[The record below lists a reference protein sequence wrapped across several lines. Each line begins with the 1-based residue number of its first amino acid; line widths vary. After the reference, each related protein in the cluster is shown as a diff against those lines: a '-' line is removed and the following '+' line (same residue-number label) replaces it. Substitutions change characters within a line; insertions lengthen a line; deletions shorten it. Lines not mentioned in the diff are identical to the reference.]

1 LTPAGEFKKHWRSLA
16 GCTIAASVGTIGL
29 NAYTSGTFVP
39 ELVAKVGYSR
49 EQLSVATL
57 LLSGTVA
64 LVAPLVGQAVD
75 QWGAFRVIAFA
86 VIGEVLGFFL
96 LGTVPADFAWYA
108 SAMVLLALLGAG
120 TTPPSFSRIVTS
132 QFDRRRG
139 LALGLMISGL
149 GVTSITAPMLLTQVI
164 ARVGWRG
171 GYLSL
176 SALVLIFGAIGLLL
190 IRSDFVSA
198 RAHPVPAVSQS
209 GDWSALKRPLYW
221 YLLLCFA
228 APALFGGGY
237 LLHLIS
243 ILRERGFS
251 PAQAAQIQAL
261 VGFAIIAGRLLSGL
275 AMDRLFAPYVAA
287 GAFMIT
293 ALGTTLLLSSQAPL
307 LCLAALGIGLT
318 IGAELDILA
327 LTLSRYFG
335 LASFGR
341 LYGLAYSVMILA
353 GGCSPVM
360 IAKLAR
366 AGDYTSG
373 IIVSA
378 VGIFAAAVLVALL
391 PKFETP
397 RSLAGAASQDS
408 MAPLAS

>member
-1 LTPAGEFKKHWRSLA
+1 M
-16 GCTIAASVGTIGL
+16 AASVGTIGL
-29 NAYTSGTFVP
+29 NAYTSGAFVP

-49 EQLSVATL
+49 EQLSIATL

-64 LVAPLVGQAVD
+64 LVAPFVGQAVD

-132 QFDRRRG
+132 HFDRRRG

-149 GVTSITAPMLLTQVI
+149 GVTAISAPMLLTQVI
-164 ARVGWRG
+164 ARLGWRG

-190 IRSDFVSA
+190 IRSDSASA
-198 RAHPVPAVSQS
+198 RAHPMPAVSQS

-221 YLLLCFA
+221 YILFCFA
-228 APALFGGGY
+228 APALFGAGY

-261 VGFAIIAGRLLSGL
+261 VGIAIIAGRLMSGL

-307 LCLAALGIGLT
+307 LCLAAVGIGLT

-327 LTLSRYFG
+327 FTLSRYFG

-353 GGCSPVM
+353 GGCSPVL
-360 IAKLAR
+360 IARLAR

-378 VGIFAAAVLVALL
+378 AGIFAATVLVARL
-391 PKFETP
+391 PKFKAP
-397 RSLAGAASQDS
+397 RSLAGAASQDPMS
-408 MAPLAS
+408 PLSS

>member
-1 LTPAGEFKKHWRSLA
+1 LTPAGEFKTHWRSLA

-29 NAYTSGTFVP
+29 HAYTGGAFLP
-39 ELVAKVGYSR
+39 ELVAKAGYSR
-49 EQLSVATL
+49 EQLSFATL

-64 LVAPLVGQAVD
+64 LAAPFVGQAVD
-75 QWGAFRVIAFA
+75 RWGAFRVIAVA
-86 VIGEVLGFFL
+86 VFGEALGFFL

-108 SAMVLLALLGAG
+108 SAVVLLALLGAG

-132 QFDRRRG
+132 HFDRRRG

-149 GVTSITAPMLLTQVI
+149 GVTAITAPMLLTQVI
-164 ARVGWRG
+164 ARLGWRG
-171 GYLSL
+171 GYLFLSL
-176 SALVLIFGAIGLLL
+176 LALSFGAVGLLL
-190 IRSDFVSA
+190 IRRDSPPA
-198 RAHPVPAVSQS
+198 RAHPMPAVSRS
-209 GDWSALKRPLYW
+209 GNWSALKRPLYW
-221 YLLLCFA
+221 YMLLCFA

-237 LLHLIS
+237 LLHLIA

-251 PAQAAQIQAL
+251 PVQAAQIQAF
-261 VGFAIIAGRLLSGL
+261 VGFAIIAGRLVSGL

-293 ALGTTLLLSSQAPL
+293 TLGTTLLLSSQAAL

-327 LTLSRYFG
+327 FTLSRYFG

-353 GGCSPVM
+353 AGCSPVL
-360 IAKLAR
+360 IARLAR
-366 AGDYTSG
+366 AGDYTPG

-378 VGIFAAAVLVALL
+378 VGTFAATILVALL
-391 PKFETP
+391 PKFTAP
-397 RSLAGAASQDS
+397 RSMGDTASWDS
-408 MAPLAS
+408 MSPPAS

>member
-1 LTPAGEFKKHWRSLA
+1 LTPAGELKKHWRSLA

-29 NAYTSGTFVP
+29 NAYTSGAFLP
-39 ELVAKVGYSR
+39 ELVAKAGYSR
-49 EQLSVATL
+49 EQLSFATL

-64 LVAPLVGQAVD
+64 LVAPFVGQAVD

-86 VIGEVLGFFL
+86 VIGEVLGFFM

-108 SAMVLLALLGAG
+108 TAVVLLALLGAG

-132 QFDRRRG
+132 HFDRRRG

-149 GVTSITAPMLLTQVI
+149 GVTAIAAPMLLTQVI
-164 ARVGWRG
+164 ARLGWRG
-171 GYLSL
+171 GYLFLSL
-176 SALVLIFGAIGLLL
+176 LVLSFGAIGLLL
-190 IRSDFVSA
+190 IRGDLPPA
-198 RAHPVPAVSQS
+198 RAHPRPAVPRS

-221 YLLLCFA
+221 YILLCFA
-228 APALFGGGY
+228 VPALFGGGY

-251 PAQAAQIQAL
+251 PVQAAQIQAL
-261 VGFAIIAGRLLSGL
+261 VGFAIIAGRLVSGF

-287 GAFMIT
+287 GAFLIT
-293 ALGTTLLLSSQAPL
+293 TLGTTLLLSSQAPM

-327 LTLSRYFG
+327 FTLSRYFG

-341 LYGLAYSVMILA
+341 LYGLAYSMMILA
-353 GGCSPVM
+353 GGCSPVL
-360 IAKLAR
+360 IARLAR
-366 AGDYTSG
+366 TGDYTPG

-378 VGIFAAAVLVALL
+378 VGTFAATVLVALL
-391 PKFETP
+391 PKFKTP
-397 RSLAGAASQDS
+397 RSMGGTASWDS
-408 MAPLAS
+408 MSPPAS

>member
-1 LTPAGEFKKHWRSLA
+1 LTPTGEFKKHWRSLA

-29 NAYTSGTFVP
+29 NAYTSGAFLP
-39 ELVAKVGYSR
+39 ELVAKAGYSR

-64 LVAPLVGQAVD
+64 LVAPFVGQAVD
-75 QWGAFRVIAFA
+75 LWGAFRVIAFA
-86 VIGEVLGFFL
+86 VLGEVLGFFL
-96 LGTVPADFAWYA
+96 LGTVPTDFAWYA
-108 SAMVLLALLGAG
+108 SAVVLLALLGAG
-120 TTPPSFSRIVTS
+120 TTPPSFSRVVTS
-132 QFDRRRG
+132 HFDRRRG

-149 GVTSITAPMLLTQVI
+149 GVTAITAPMLLTQVI
-164 ARVGWRG
+164 ARLGWRG
-171 GYLSL
+171 GYLFLSL
-176 SALVLIFGAIGLLL
+176 LVFIFGVIGLLL
-190 IRSDFVSA
+190 IRSDVPQVPV
-198 RAHPVPAVSQS
+198 HPMPAISRS
-209 GDWSALKRPLYW
+209 GDWSATRSPLYW
-221 YLLLCFA
+221 YILLCFA

-243 ILRERGFS
+243 IIRERGFS

-261 VGFAIIAGRLLSGL
+261 VGFAIIAGRLVSGL

-293 ALGTTLLLSSQAPL
+293 TLGTMLLLSSQAPL

-327 LTLSRYFG
+327 FTLSRYFG

-353 GGCSPVM
+353 AGCSPVL
-360 IAKLAR
+360 IARLSR
-366 AGDYTSG
+366 AGDYTLG

-378 VGIFAAAVLVALL
+378 VGTFAATVLVILL
-391 PKFETP
+391 PKFKAP
-397 RSLAGAASQDS
+397 R
-408 MAPLAS
+408 

>member
-1 LTPAGEFKKHWRSLA
+1 
-16 GCTIAASVGTIGL
+16 VGTIGL
-29 NAYTSGTFVP
+29 NAYTSGAFVP
-39 ELVAKVGYSR
+39 ELVVKVGYSR

-64 LVAPLVGQAVD
+64 LVAPFVGQAVD

-86 VIGEVLGFFL
+86 VIGEALGFFL
-96 LGTVPADFAWYA
+96 LGTLPADFVWYA

-132 QFDRRRG
+132 HFDRRRG

-149 GVTSITAPMLLTQVI
+149 GVTAISAPVLLTQVI
-164 ARVGWRG
+164 ARHGWRG

-176 SALVLIFGAIGLLL
+176 SALVLIFGAIGLFL
-190 IRSDFVSA
+190 IRSDFAAA
-198 RAHPVPAVSQS
+198 RAQPMVMESQG

-221 YLLLCFA
+221 YILFCFA
-228 APALFGGGY
+228 APALLGAGY

-251 PAQAAQIQAL
+251 ASQAAQIQAL
-261 VGFAIIAGRLLSGL
+261 VGFAIIAGRLISGL

-287 GAFMIT
+287 GAFMMT
-293 ALGTTLLLSSQAPL
+293 ALGTTLLLSSQVAL

-327 LTLSRYFG
+327 FTLSRYFG

-341 LYGLAYSVMILA
+341 LYGLAYSVMIMA
-353 GGCSPVM
+353 GGCSPVL
-360 IAKLAR
+360 IARLAR

-378 VGIFAAAVLVALL
+378 VGIFAAAVLVATL
-391 PKFETP
+391 PKFTAP
-397 RSLAGAASQDS
+397 RSLVGAAGQDS
-408 MAPLAS
+408 MSPLVG

>member
-1 LTPAGEFKKHWRSLA
+1 M
-16 GCTIAASVGTIGL
+16 
-29 NAYTSGTFVP
+29 
-39 ELVAKVGYSR
+39 
-49 EQLSVATL
+49 
-57 LLSGTVA
+57 
-64 LVAPLVGQAVD
+64 
-75 QWGAFRVIAFA
+75 
-86 VIGEVLGFFL
+86 LGFFL

-108 SAMVLLALLGAG
+108 SAVVLLALLGAG

-132 QFDRRRG
+132 HFDRRRG
-139 LALGLMISGL
+139 LALGVMISGL
-149 GVTSITAPMLLTQVI
+149 GVTAITAPMLLTQLI
-164 ARVGWRG
+164 ARLGWRG

-176 SALVLIFGAIGLLL
+176 SALVLIFGGIGLLL
-190 IRSDFVSA
+190 IRSDCASV
-198 RAHPVPAVSQS
+198 RAHPMPAVTQS

-221 YLLLCFA
+221 YILFCFA

-261 VGFAIIAGRLLSGL
+261 VGFAIIAGRLMSGL

-287 GAFMIT
+287 GAFMTT
-293 ALGTTLLLSSQAPL
+293 ALGTTLLLFSQAPL
-307 LCLAALGIGLT
+307 LCMSAVGIGLT

-327 LTLSRYFG
+327 FTLSRYFG

-341 LYGLAYSVMILA
+341 IYGLAYSVMILA
-353 GGCSPVM
+353 GGCSPVL
-360 IAKLAR
+360 IARLAR

-378 VGIFAAAVLVALL
+378 VGIFAAAVSIALL
-391 PKFETP
+391 PKFKAP
-397 RSLAGAASQDS
+397 LSLAGAASPDS
-408 MAPLAS
+408 MSPLAS

>member
-1 LTPAGEFKKHWRSLA
+1 LTPAGEFAKHWRSLA

-29 NAYTSGTFVP
+29 NAYTSGAFLP
-39 ELVAKVGYSR
+39 ELVAKAGYSR

-64 LVAPLVGQAVD
+64 LVAPFVGQAVD
-75 QWGAFRVIAFA
+75 QWGAFRVIACA

-96 LGTVPADFAWYA
+96 LGTVPAGFGWYA
-108 SAMVLLALLGAG
+108 SAVVLLALLGAG
-120 TTPPSFSRIVTS
+120 TTPPSFSRIVAS
-132 QFDRRRG
+132 HFDRRRG

-149 GVTSITAPMLLTQVI
+149 GVTAITAPMLLTQVI
-164 ARVGWRG
+164 ARFGWRG

-176 SALVLIFGAIGLLL
+176 SLLVSIFGAIGLLL
-190 IRSDFVSA
+190 IRSDCPPA
-198 RAHPVPAVSQS
+198 RAHPLPAVSRS

-221 YLLLCFA
+221 YILLCFA
-228 APALFGGGY
+228 APALFGAGY
-237 LLHLIS
+237 LLYLIS

-261 VGFAIIAGRLLSGL
+261 VGFAIIAGRLVSGL

-293 ALGTTLLLSSQAPL
+293 TLGTTLLLSSQAPM

-327 LTLSRYFG
+327 FTLSRYFG

-341 LYGLAYSVMILA
+341 LYGLAYSMMILA
-353 GGCSPVM
+353 GGCSPVL
-360 IAKLAR
+360 IARLAR
-366 AGDYTSG
+366 AGDYAPG

-378 VGIFAAAVLVALL
+378 VGTFVATVLVALL
-391 PKFETP
+391 PKFKAP
-397 RSLAGAASQDS
+397 RSMGGTASWDS
-408 MAPLAS
+408 MSPPAS

>member
-1 LTPAGEFKKHWRSLA
+1 LTPVGEFKKHWRSLA

-29 NAYTSGTFVP
+29 NAYTSGAFVP

-49 EQLSVATL
+49 EQMSVATL

-64 LVAPLVGQAVD
+64 IVAPFVGQAVD
-75 QWGAFRVIAFA
+75 HWGAFRVIAFA
-86 VIGEVLGFFL
+86 VIGEMLGFFL
-96 LGTVPADFAWYA
+96 LGTAPADFAWYA
-108 SAMVLLALLGAG
+108 SAMVLLGLLGAG
-120 TTPPSFSRIVTS
+120 TTPPSFSRIVTAH
-132 QFDRRRG
+132 FDRRRG

-164 ARVGWRG
+164 ARLGWRG

-176 SALVLIFGAIGLLL
+176 SALVSIFGAVGLLL
-190 IRSDFVSA
+190 IRSDFAAA
-198 RAHPVPAVSQS
+198 RERLKPAVPQS
-209 GDWSALKRPLYW
+209 GNWSAFKHPLYW
-221 YLLLCFA
+221 YILFCFA
-228 APALFGGGY
+228 APALFGAGY

-243 ILRERGFS
+243 ILRARGFS
-251 PAQAAQIQAL
+251 PTQAAQIQAL
-261 VGFAIIAGRLLSGL
+261 VGFSIIAGRLMSGL

-287 GAFMIT
+287 GAFMMT

-327 LTLSRYFG
+327 FILSRYFG

-353 GGCSPVM
+353 GGCSPVL

-366 AGDYTSG
+366 AGDYTTG

-378 VGIFAAAVLVALL
+378 VGIFVAAILVVLL
-391 PKFETP
+391 PQFRTP
-397 RSLAGAASQDS
+397 RSLAGMASRDS
-408 MAPLAS
+408 MPPLAS

>member
-1 LTPAGEFKKHWRSLA
+1 LTPAGEFKRHWRSLA

-29 NAYTSGTFVP
+29 NAYTSGAFLP
-39 ELVAKVGYSR
+39 ELVAKAGFSR
-49 EQLSVATL
+49 EQLSFATL

-64 LVAPLVGQAVD
+64 VVAPFVGQAVD
-75 QWGAFRVIAFA
+75 RWGAFRVIAFA
-86 VIGEVLGFFL
+86 VCGEVLGFFL
-96 LGTVPADFAWYA
+96 LGTVPADFEWYA
-108 SAMVLLALLGAG
+108 SALVLLALLGAG

-132 QFDRRRG
+132 HFDRRRG

-149 GVTSITAPMLLTQVI
+149 GVTAITAPMLLTQVI
-164 ARVGWRG
+164 ARLGWRG
-171 GYLSL
+171 GYLFLSL
-176 SALVLIFGAIGLLL
+176 LALSFGAIGLLL
-190 IRSDFVSA
+190 IRRDSPPV
-198 RAHPVPAVSQS
+198 RAHPMPAVSRS
-209 GDWSALKRPLYW
+209 GNWSALKRPLYW
-221 YLLLCFA
+221 YMLLCFA

-237 LLHLIS
+237 LLHLIA

-261 VGFAIIAGRLLSGL
+261 VGFAIIAGRLVSGL

-293 ALGTTLLLSSQAPL
+293 TLGTTLLLSSQAAL

-327 LTLSRYFG
+327 FTLSRYFG
-335 LASFGR
+335 LVSFGR

-353 GGCSPVM
+353 AGCSPVL
-360 IAKLAR
+360 IARLAR
-366 AGDYTSG
+366 AGDYTPG

-378 VGIFAAAVLVALL
+378 VGTFTATILVALL
-391 PKFETP
+391 PKFTAP
-397 RSLAGAASQDS
+397 RSMGGTASWDS
-408 MAPLAS
+408 MSPPAS

>member
-1 LTPAGEFKKHWRSLA
+1 MTPAGEFKNHWRSLA
-16 GCTIAASVGTIGL
+16 GCTMAASVGTIGL
-29 NAYTSGTFVP
+29 NASTSGAFLP
-39 ELVAKVGYSR
+39 ELVAKAGYSR

-64 LVAPLVGQAVD
+64 LVAPFVGLAVD
-75 QWGAFRVIAFA
+75 QWGALRVIAFA

-108 SAMVLLALLGAG
+108 SAVVLLALLGAG
-120 TTPPSFSRIVTS
+120 TTPPSFSRVVTS
-132 QFDRRRG
+132 YFDRRRG
-139 LALGLMISGL
+139 LALGLMVSGL
-149 GVTSITAPMLLTQVI
+149 GVTAITAPMLLTHVI
-164 ARVGWRG
+164 SRLGWRG
-171 GYLSL
+171 GYLFLSL
-176 SALVLIFGAIGLLL
+176 LVLIFGAIGLLL
-190 IRSDFVSA
+190 IRSDVTQVPA
-198 RAHPVPAVSQS
+198 QPIPAVSRG
-209 GDWSALKRPLYW
+209 GDWSAMKRPLYW
-221 YLLLCFA
+221 YILLCFA
-228 APALFGGGY
+228 APALFGAGY

-261 VGFAIIAGRLLSGL
+261 VGFAIIAGRLVSGF

-293 ALGTTLLLSSQAPL
+293 TLGTALLLSSQAPL

-353 GGCSPVM
+353 GGCSPVL
-360 IAKLAR
+360 IARLAR
-366 AGDYTSG
+366 AGDYTPG

-378 VGIFAAAVLVALL
+378 IGIFTATFLVVLL
-391 PKFETP
+391 PKFRTP
-397 RSLAGAASQDS
+397 RSLGGTPSWDS
-408 MAPLAS
+408 MSPPAH

>member
-1 LTPAGEFKKHWRSLA
+1 LTPAGEFKRHWRSLA

-29 NAYTSGTFVP
+29 NAYTSGAFLP
-39 ELVAKVGYSR
+39 ELVAKAGYSR
-49 EQLSVATL
+49 EQMSVATL

-64 LVAPLVGQAVD
+64 LVAPFVGIAVD
-75 QWGAFRVIAFA
+75 QWGAFRVIGFA

-96 LGTVPADFAWYA
+96 LGTVPADFASYA
-108 SAMVLLALLGAG
+108 SAVVLLALMGAG

-132 QFDRRRG
+132 HFDRRRG
-139 LALGLMISGL
+139 LALGLMVSGL
-149 GVTSITAPMLLTQVI
+149 GVTAITAPMLLTHVI
-164 ARVGWRG
+164 SRLGWRG
-171 GYLSL
+171 GYLFL
-176 SALVLIFGAIGLLL
+176 ALLVLTFGAIGLLL
-190 IRSDFVSA
+190 IRSDSSRVPTQPSPVVS
-198 RAHPVPAVSQS
+198 RG
-209 GDWSALKRPLYW
+209 GDWSAMKRPLYW
-221 YLLLCFA
+221 YILLCFA

-243 ILRERGFS
+243 ILRERGFT
-251 PAQAAQIQAL
+251 PAHAAQIQAL
-261 VGFAIIAGRLLSGL
+261 VGFAIIAGRLVSGI
-275 AMDRLFAPYVAA
+275 AMDRIFAPYVAA

-293 ALGTTLLLSSQAPL
+293 TLGTALLLSSQASL
-307 LCLAALGIGLT
+307 LCLAGLGIGLT

-353 GGCSPVM
+353 GGCSPVL

-366 AGDYTSG
+366 GGDYTPG

-378 VGIFAAAVLVALL
+378 IGIFAAAFLVVLL
-391 PKFETP
+391 PKFKAP
-397 RSLAGAASQDS
+397 RSLGGTPSWHPMSPPAH
-408 MAPLAS
+408 